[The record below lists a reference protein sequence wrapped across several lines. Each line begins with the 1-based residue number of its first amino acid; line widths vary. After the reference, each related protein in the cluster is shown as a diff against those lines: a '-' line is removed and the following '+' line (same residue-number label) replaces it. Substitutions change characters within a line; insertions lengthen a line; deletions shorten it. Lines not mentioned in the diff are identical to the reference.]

1 MNYEQILLEQSE
13 AFALQLGERIERM
26 PERSDSHRALAT
38 TFACELCIEHA
49 YALRI
54 LFATGAQNA
63 ACAMLQVQFDAMV
76 RAAWYAYAAAD
87 GEFDAM
93 LDVNGPLKL
102 PTTGRMVHDLKDRLA
117 NEPGL
122 AGLVKPLL
130 AINDAYSEALDDFD
144 QGGINPLLRTGT
156 GFPTDLFDTVV
167 RSSNGI
173 MYLAFR
179 LLARQGP
186 PSDFIQ
192 SIDSALAGFED
203 AIPMAC
209 FADPAKAA

>member
-38 TFACELCIEHA
+38 TFVCELCIEHA

-63 ACAMLQVQFDAMV
+63 ACAMLQVQYDAMV

-93 LDVNGPLKL
+93 LDVNGPLRL
-102 PTTGRMVHDLKDRLA
+102 PTTARMVHDRRDRLA

-122 AGLVKPLL
+122 AGLVEPLL
-130 AINDAYSEALDDFD
+130 AINDAFTEALDDFEHI
-144 QGGINPLLRTGT
+144 GLNPLLRTGT
-156 GFPTDLFDTVV
+156 GFPTDLFDTAV

-192 SIDSALAGFED
+192 GIDGALAGFED
-203 AIPMAC
+203 AMPMAC
-209 FADPAKAA
+209 FADPAQAA